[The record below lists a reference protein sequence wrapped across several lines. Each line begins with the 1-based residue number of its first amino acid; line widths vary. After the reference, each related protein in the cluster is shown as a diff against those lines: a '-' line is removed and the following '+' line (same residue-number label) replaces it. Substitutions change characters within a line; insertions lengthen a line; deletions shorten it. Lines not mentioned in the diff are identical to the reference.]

1 MRRRQFLAQSLAA
14 CAPPVL
20 PAIAEVMGVPP
31 GFIVPAE
38 DSPQEATV
46 MMWPASRQVYPD
58 REFRG
63 LLHRCITDIANTIA
77 HFEPVIL
84 CADAALHDMIRPR
97 CWPSDCPQPCR

>member
-31 GFIVPAE
+31 GFCVPAE

-46 MMWPASRQVYPD
+46 MMWPVSR
-58 REFRG
+58 
-63 LLHRCITDIANTIA
+63 
-77 HFEPVIL
+77 
-84 CADAALHDMIRPR
+84 
-97 CWPSDCPQPCR
+97 